1 VANIPLELPNLD
13 RPINIPENFPEDAK
27 KIAIEKTETLSSQLK
42 ENSNYFDGWLDLAIY
57 RKMLN
62 DYDAAREI
70 WEYLAKVNPKNSVV
84 FHNLGDLYAYFLKD
98 TQKAEENF
106 LKALENGPDQI
117 YIYRNVYEFYR
128 YAMKDDV
135 KAKQI
140 LEQGIKANPGNSQDL
155 QNLLNNF

>member
-1 VANIPLELPNLD
+1 
-13 RPINIPENFPEDAK
+13 
-27 KIAIEKTETLSSQLK
+27 
-42 ENSNYFDGWLDLAIY
+42 
-57 RKMLN
+57 
-62 DYDAAREI
+62 
-70 WEYLAKVNPKNSVV
+70 VV